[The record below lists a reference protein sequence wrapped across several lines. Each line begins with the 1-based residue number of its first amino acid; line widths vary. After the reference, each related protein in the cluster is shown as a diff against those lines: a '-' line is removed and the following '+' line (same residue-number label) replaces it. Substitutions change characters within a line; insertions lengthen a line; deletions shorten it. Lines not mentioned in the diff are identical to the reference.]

1 MHNSPDEAADELLR
15 KRQRNRVA
23 QQKYSELKSHIED
36 LEKKAAVADRLV
48 RGTDVVLP
56 EDLISP
62 FDAFQC
68 PQNAQRSTIA
78 ASMDIPQSIKQT
90 VTASGEEDSPNT
102 LQKKAP
108 VAGSDSGLTTEHD
121 FLGGFSLPS
130 DDHAGN
136 KSSFLADMGILE
148 IQENNVKTLE
158 TIRLPPGTDVEG
170 LPNPPPL
177 PPFRGRSSTACSLP
191 VSLLEMPPGLHHSS
205 LEARVDYVLR
215 SIENVG
221 FPTPDS
227 FISSYYTA
235 SFRDRSPVQKVQ
247 ETSRSRGL
255 PMMLD
260 ELRLQS
266 DDWSV
271 WQSRPYTD
279 SIVRSAALMVAD
291 EFDRLTKKRYQCEK
305 ELQRGLTL
313 SQQGQLPSTP
323 AESSAAMQQ
332 LHTAAAELKKTLRNE
347 LPNLN
352 ALTATL
358 SSDDSVV
365 PQAMRVQLLLATIE
379 TIATTADEPLQ
390 EAANW
395 VYQRVNS
402 QFSSNPRPRNSDDF
416 GGGSS
421 IAGEGPSRGSIP
433 LAFMPST
440 AKSTRGWSS
449 EVTRTLEFPETGL
462 VSRQAWLLVKTWISN
477 DQHGRDPDSAHASQ
491 DLFKQSDVRPHAAK
505 SAAIPKHESSLDH
518 IGKQH
523 STPASGKGRIWRENT
538 MNRCDVEA
546 DKVFGPQV
554 VACRDGFDFTLLFE
568 QSVLSIGPSAVA
580 LIVSAGYMVHLLRQD
595 VKTKPDANWRFRAA
609 KLLPVVLFVAAQ
621 LVLVVLWAS
630 PRNHP
635 SGVSLP
641 AAVLSLMTGLA
652 LATLSYL
659 EHSRSI
665 RPSTILNIYL
675 ATSVLFDVAQC
686 RTLWLRQDNGA
697 VAAVF
702 TTGVVSKVAMLGAE
716 MTEKRS
722 ILKPP
727 YSSYSPEAISG
738 VLNRSVFW
746 WINALLVRGSSS
758 RLGLKDL
765 FDLDLELITEHIEPK
780 FRRTWASISKQSSH
794 SLLLATFK
802 TFWFKI
808 LTIVFFRLCLIGFK
822 FSQPLLIHRAVSLL
836 EEPDSQ
842 EKTSIGRTLI
852 GATSLIYIG
861 IALMTGMFRHN
872 VYRLITMVR
881 SAIVGL
887 IYHTTLSLD
896 AKAASNAAALT
907 LMSTDL
913 ESIASGF
920 EVFDSLWA
928 DPIEI
933 GVAIYILYSQIGLAF
948 IAPIIT
954 SLSMF
959 PSSTNLTWRYLHWAL
974 VFICVPI
981 ALRSVSA
988 SAQND
993 WLESIERRVAVIA
1006 SVLSNMKGVKMTGLS
1021 DLVGDRLQAFRVY
1034 ELQVASKFRAMLA
1047 VSVVIG
1053 SMSQVVTP
1061 VITLITYVLLNMA
1074 KAVPQLAAAGGCFQ
1088 RIQAYVLTGDE
1099 SMAKCNE
1106 VAAAPIAC
1114 EKKQQDSR
1122 RGSSTDD
1129 ASEKKALV
1137 TLRNASFTIG
1147 VTKEPILRDVSIS
1160 ILQETW
1166 TVIIGPVGSGKS
1178 VLLLALLDELHLTAG
1193 SMDRAAMLRGGVG
1206 YCAQD
1211 PWLPNLSIRDIICAG
1226 DAGNVDETW
1235 YSAIVEAC
1243 VLRSDLDG
1251 LPAGDRTVIGS
1262 NGVSLSGG
1270 QKQRVSLARAVYSRR
1285 SLIVLDDVLSGL
1297 DPTTEQALVERVFG
1311 PDGLLRKHA
1320 ITVVLATHSVRHA
1333 RGADHVIVL
1342 QNGGSILEQGPPDQ
1356 VAKHLPS
1363 QDGDRPTSST
1373 TTGDSLQSDSPLSSP
1388 QADHVAQAPSHELSM
1403 VRQTGDFRLYAY
1415 YFRAL
1420 GWANAIGMALAIL
1433 TYSVFQKFPTLW
1445 VQWWTAA
1452 EVDAP
1457 GRETDMYAGVYGA
1470 FCGICLI
1477 CFSTCIFLLFH
1488 YGIPR
1493 SSIALH
1499 ATLLKATLDAP
1510 YWFFVST
1517 DTGDLINRFSQDM
1530 SLVCMQ
1536 LPAALVDTMLNAGVC
1551 IVGGVL
1557 ITMGSKWS
1565 LTIYP
1570 ALIVILYIL
1579 QKFYLRTSRQMRL
1592 LDLEAK
1598 APLYSHFL
1606 ETLRGIITIK
1616 AFAWQLS
1623 AERHN
1628 AKLLDSS
1635 QRPFYLMYSIQR
1647 WLNLVLD
1654 LLVAG
1659 VATMIVA
1666 LATQLKDSSSGA
1678 LGVALLNILT
1688 FSQDLTALI
1697 RTWTDLETSLGAV
1710 ARVKSFESETPSE
1723 HTSPEMKHVPAQ
1735 WASQGNIKFERVSAS
1750 YKSGEELVLKDI
1762 SLQIP
1767 AGTKVGICGRTG
1779 SGKSTFI
1786 LTLLRLAEIENG
1798 DVFIDGL
1805 STLAIPLNVL
1815 RQSVVAVPQDPL
1827 LLSGTVR
1834 FNADPFSKHRD
1845 DDILTAMD
1853 DVGLLDIVKS
1863 AAGELDADIDSLS
1876 LSKGQQQL
1884 FCMVRALL
1892 STSCIVMLDEM
1903 TSSVD
1908 AVTEERM
1915 MSLVKNRFVH
1925 KTVLAIAHHLH
1936 TIRNFDMIVVLDQ
1949 GCVVETGSPD
1959 ELLSRDSVFRDLWS
1973 KQH

>member
-1 MHNSPDEAADELLR
+1 MGGMTIEASTLLSWSFCYNADER
-15 KRQRNRVA
+15 IEKRRVSA
-23 QQKYSELKSHIED
+23 KAWKS
-36 LEKKAAVADRLV
+36 VT
-48 RGTDVVLP
+48 RGT
-56 EDLISP
+56 
-62 FDAFQC
+62 
-68 PQNAQRSTIA
+68 
-78 ASMDIPQSIKQT
+78 
-90 VTASGEEDSPNT
+90 
-102 LQKKAP
+102 
-108 VAGSDSGLTTEHD
+108 HD
-121 FLGGFSLPS
+121 
-130 DDHAGN
+130 
-136 KSSFLADMGILE
+136 
-148 IQENNVKTLE
+148 
-158 TIRLPPGTDVEG
+158 
-170 LPNPPPL
+170 
-177 PPFRGRSSTACSLP
+177 
-191 VSLLEMPPGLHHSS
+191 
-205 LEARVDYVLR
+205 
-215 SIENVG
+215 
-221 FPTPDS
+221 
-227 FISSYYTA
+227 
-235 SFRDRSPVQKVQ
+235 
-247 ETSRSRGL
+247 
-255 PMMLD
+255 
-260 ELRLQS
+260 
-266 DDWSV
+266 
-271 WQSRPYTD
+271 
-279 SIVRSAALMVAD
+279 
-291 EFDRLTKKRYQCEK
+291 
-305 ELQRGLTL
+305 
-313 SQQGQLPSTP
+313 
-323 AESSAAMQQ
+323 
-332 LHTAAAELKKTLRNE
+332 
-347 LPNLN
+347 LN
-352 ALTATL
+352 ALIR
-358 SSDDSVV
+358 
-365 PQAMRVQLLLATIE
+365 MLA
-379 TIATTADEPLQ
+379 
-390 EAANW
+390 
-395 VYQRVNS
+395 
-402 QFSSNPRPRNSDDF
+402 
-416 GGGSS
+416 
-421 IAGEGPSRGSIP
+421 
-433 LAFMPST
+433 
-440 AKSTRGWSS
+440 
-449 EVTRTLEFPETGL
+449 
-462 VSRQAWLLVKTWISN
+462 
-477 DQHGRDPDSAHASQ
+477 
-491 DLFKQSDVRPHAAK
+491 DVRPHAAK
-505 SAAIPKHESSLDH
+505 SAAIPKHEPSLDH
-518 IGKQH
+518 IRDQH
-523 STPASGKGRIWRENT
+523 STPASGRGHDQTRNRQNISTLIVTQFIGCNRDIWQENA
-538 MNRCDVEA
+538 MNRCDFEA
-546 DKVFGPQV
+546 DSVFGPRV

-580 LIVSAGYMVHLLRQD
+580 LIVSAGYMVHLLRED
-595 VKTKPDANWRFRAA
+595 VKTKPDANWRLRAA
-609 KLLPVVLFVAAQ
+609 KLLPVVLFVATQ
-621 LVLVVLWAS
+621 FVLVVLWAS

-641 AAVLSLMTGLA
+641 AAVLSLITGLA
-652 LATLSYL
+652 LAALSYV
-659 EHSRSI
+659 EHTRSI
-665 RPSTILNIYL
+665 RPSTILNLYL
-675 ATSVLFDVAQC
+675 AASVLFDVAQC

-697 VAAVF
+697 VAAIF

-758 RLGLKDL
+758 RLCLKDL
-765 FDLDLELITEHIEPK
+765 FDLDLELITKHIEPK
-780 FRRTWASISKQSSH
+780 FRRTWASVSKQSSH

-836 EEPDSQ
+836 EESDSQ
-842 EKTSIGRTLI
+842 DKTSIGRTLI

-881 SAIVGL
+881 SAMVGL

-896 AKAASNAAALT
+896 AKTASNAAALT

-954 SLSMF
+954 SLSLF
-959 PSSTNLTWRYLHWAL
+959 PSSTNLTWRYLRWAS

-981 ALRSVSA
+981 ALRGVSA

-1021 DLVGDRLQAFRVY
+1021 DLVGDRLQAFRVH

-1061 VITLITYVLLNMA
+1061 VITLITYVLLVRAEGASLTSAKAFTALSLVSLLAFPIQNMA

-1099 SMAKCNE
+1099 SMAKCDE
-1106 VAAAPIAC
+1106 GAAAPIAC
-1114 EKKQQDSR
+1114 EKKQQHSR

-1137 TLRNASFTIG
+1137 TLSDASFTIG
-1147 VTKEPILRDVSIS
+1147 VTEEPILRDISVS

-1166 TVIIGPVGSGKS
+1166 TVIIGPIGSGKS

-1211 PWLPNLSIRDIICAG
+1211 AWLPNLSIRDIICAG

-1243 VLRSDLDG
+1243 LLRSDLDE

-1285 SLIVLDDVLSGL
+1285 SLLVLDDVLSGL

-1320 ITVVLATHSVRHA
+1320 ITVVLATHSGTLARIFEGHGLQRLKQNVVRHA

-1342 QNGGSILEQGPPDQ
+1342 QTGGSILEQGPPDQ
-1356 VAKHLPS
+1356 IAKHLPS
-1363 QDGDRPTSST
+1363 QGRQDGDRSTSST
-1373 TTGDSLQSDSPLSSP
+1373 TTGDSLQADSSP
-1388 QADHVAQAPSHELSM
+1388 SSSQANDVAQAPSHEPSV

-1420 GWANAIGMALAIL
+1420 GWVNTVGMALTIL

-1457 GRETDMYAGVYGA
+1457 GRKTDMYAGVYGA

-1551 IVGGVL
+1551 LVGGVL

-1579 QKFYLRTSRQMRL
+1579 QRFYLRTSRQMRL

-1606 ETLRGIITIK
+1606 ETLRGIVTIK

-1697 RTWTDLETSLGAV
+1697 RTWTDLETSLGAI

-1723 HTSPEMKHVPAQ
+1723 HTSPEMKDAPEQ

-1750 YKSGEELVLKDI
+1750 YKSGGELVLKDI

-1805 STLAIPLNVL
+1805 STRAIPLNVL
-1815 RQSVVAVPQDPL
+1815 RQSVIAMPQDSL
-1827 LLSGTVR
+1827 LLPGTVR

-1863 AAGELDADIDSLS
+1863 ASGELDADIDSLS

-1884 FCMVRALL
+1884 LCMVRALL
-1892 STSCIVMLDEM
+1892 GASYIVVLDEM

-1915 MSLVKNRFVH
+1915 MSLVKNRFAH